1 MVDRHHAGGVPVP
14 YPDQHQPHGRFARA
28 GPQPDIRRRVVNSS
42 PVLSVKNLGVEVGT
56 GAGARP
62 VVSDVSFDLTPR
74 EIVGIIGASGSGK
87 TVLVRALV
95 NWIDPPLRI
104 SSGSVEYKSQN
115 ILDLAGGRMRLLRR
129 EIAYVG
135 ANPMG
140 ALDPTL
146 PVGRQIVEKLSAVV
160 PGIDPSE
167 ARKRVID
174 LLGAVRI
181 PSPRLRFDE
190 YPSQFSGGM
199 MQRALI
205 VDALIS
211 NPAFLVADNVTQ
223 PLDVTVAAQ
232 VLRLMRELTERF
244 DTAVVFVSSSL
255 PMVKEAADQ
264 VLVLSEGR
272 IVERNTP
279 QRLID
284 APQHPY
290 TLQLISQIPKI
301 WTSEAVAVPRTPNAA
316 RPTISIRDATR
327 TYRVRKRGTFAAH
340 SEVRAVRN
348 VTFDVMPGENFGVV
362 GESGC
367 GKSTLMRL
375 LSRLEFPDSGSVICN
390 GEDLSKLRGKTLLKF
405 RRDFQLVLQD
415 PFNSLPPRT
424 SIGAILEDP
433 LRVHGMRNAK
443 EIRERVLAVMAEV
456 ELPANL
462 YDELPLGLSAGQRQ
476 RVNVARAMVLE
487 PKVLIMDETLSSLD
501 QTEQFRLLALFEKL
515 QAEHGLTYVFIS
527 HDLAMVRRVCNRIAV
542 MYLGE
547 VVEIAHNERLFFDP
561 GHPYTK
567 ALLSAVPTLEERRY
581 KPEECLLEGEPP
593 SPIDLPPG
601 CSFASRC
608 PHAFER
614 CRAESPTLTA
624 RNHGELAA
632 CFLVETTG
640 TRAAA

>member
-1 MVDRHHAGGVPVP
+1 
-14 YPDQHQPHGRFARA
+14 
-28 GPQPDIRRRVVNSS
+28 
-42 PVLSVKNLGVEVGT
+42 
-56 GAGARP
+56 
-62 VVSDVSFDLTPR
+62 
-74 EIVGIIGASGSGK
+74 
-87 TVLVRALV
+87 
-95 NWIDPPLRI
+95 
-104 SSGSVEYKSQN
+104 
-115 ILDLAGGRMRLLRR
+115 
-129 EIAYVG
+129 
-135 ANPMG
+135 
-140 ALDPTL
+140 
-146 PVGRQIVEKLSAVV
+146 
-160 PGIDPSE
+160 
-167 ARKRVID
+167 
-174 LLGAVRI
+174 
-181 PSPRLRFDE
+181 
-190 YPSQFSGGM
+190 
-199 MQRALI
+199 
-205 VDALIS
+205 
-211 NPAFLVADNVTQ
+211 
-223 PLDVTVAAQ
+223 
-232 VLRLMRELTERF
+232 
-244 DTAVVFVSSSL
+244 
-255 PMVKEAADQ
+255 
-264 VLVLSEGR
+264 
-272 IVERNTP
+272 
-279 QRLID
+279 
-284 APQHPY
+284 
-290 TLQLISQIPKI
+290 
-301 WTSEAVAVPRTPNAA
+301 
-316 RPTISIRDATR
+316 
-327 TYRVRKRGTFAAH
+327 
-340 SEVRAVRN
+340 VRN

-375 LSRLEFPDSGSVICN
+375 LSRLEFPDSGSVICD
-390 GEDLSKLRGKTLLKF
+390 GQDLSKLRGMTLLKF

-424 SIGAILEDP
+424 SIGAILGDP

-456 ELPANL
+456 ELAANL

-515 QAEHGLTYVFIS
+515 QAQHGLTYVFIS
-527 HDLAMVRRVCNRIAV
+527 HDLAMVRRVCNRVAV

-581 KPEECLLEGEPP
+581 KPEDCLLEGEPP

-608 PHAFER
+608 PHAFDR
-614 CRAESPTLTA
+614 CHAESPTLTV

>member
-1 MVDRHHAGGVPVP
+1 LTT
-14 YPDQHQPHGRFARA
+14 
-28 GPQPDIRRRVVNSS
+28 S
-42 PVLSVKNLGVEVGT
+42 PVLSVRNLGVDLV
-56 GAGARP
+56 ADDGARP
-62 VVSDVSFDLTPR
+62 IVSKVSFDLAPR
-74 EIVGIIGASGSGK
+74 QIVGIIGASGSGK
-87 TVLVRALV
+87 TVLSRALV
-95 NWIDPPLRI
+95 NWIDPPLTI
-104 SSGSVEYKSQN
+104 SSGSVVYKSQN
-115 ILDLAGGRMRLLRR
+115 ILELPPRRLRLLRK

-146 PVGRQIVEKLSAVV
+146 PVGAQIVEKLRAAL
-160 PGIDPSE
+160 PEIDPAE
-167 ARKRVID
+167 AKKRVVD
-174 LLGAVRI
+174 LLEAVRI
-181 PSPRLRFDE
+181 PSPQMRFHE

-205 VDALIS
+205 VDALVT

-232 VLRLMRELTERF
+232 VMRLMRELTERF

-255 PMVKEAADQ
+255 PTVNEAADE
-264 VLVLSEGR
+264 VLVLAEGR
-272 IVERNTP
+272 IVERQTP
-279 QRLID
+279 KRLVE

-290 TLQLISQIPKI
+290 TMQLISQIPKI
-301 WTSEAVAVPRTPNAA
+301 WATDAPVAEASSRESKPI
-316 RPTISIRDATR
+316 ISILDATR
-327 TYRVRKRGTFAAH
+327 TYRVRKRGTFASFSH
-340 SEVRAVRN
+340 VRAVRN
-348 VTFDVMPGENFGVV
+348 VTFDVFPGENFGVV

-375 LSRLEFPDSGSVICN
+375 LSRLELPDSGSVICD
-390 GEDLSKLRGKTLLKF
+390 GEDIARLSGKRLLKF

-424 SIGAILEDP
+424 AIGAILEGP
-433 LRVHGMRNAK
+433 LRVHGIRSAA
-443 EIRERVLAVMAEV
+443 ERRERVLSVMNEV
-456 ELPANL
+456 GLPAAL

-487 PKVLIMDETLSSLD
+487 PKVLIMDETLSALD
-501 QTEQFRLLALFEKL
+501 QTEQFKLLKLFEQL
-515 QAEHGLTYVFIS
+515 QAQHGLTYVFIS
-527 HDLAMVRRVCNRIAV
+527 HDLAMGRRVCNRVAV

-547 VVEIAHNERLFFDP
+547 VVEIADNGRLFFDP

-581 KPEECLLEGEPP
+581 RPEECLLEGEPP

-608 PHAFER
+608 PRAFGR
-614 CRAESPTLTA
+614 CSLESPTLTV
-624 RNHGELAA
+624 HGKRGMAA
-632 CFLVETTG
+632 CFLVEKSMAS
-640 TRAAA
+640 AAA